1 MHEVLP
7 SPCFVQERPGSET
20 VWKTRQKKK
29 WGAGEGTL
37 WSQHHWKLLLCRQEH
52 LKAFV
57 GANFSNFFFFFFFQI
72 ALCHFFFNV
81 SGIIL
86 FYPLPFTRLP
96 IRMCKTLGNITAKYR
111 WFAIFYLLVC
121 FFLLPLFVFGL
132 SLAGWPVLL
141 GVCLPLFA
149 LFIAVIVINVMQK
162 KRPHSLPEKL
172 QNWDFLPIWMH
183 SLEPW
188 DNMIMSTLAFC
199 GKHCCGF
206 CKCCKVNAEQ
216 EGAKDNQ
223 LKTMEVYE
231 NTIAMADE
239 ERGVR
244 RAPAAAC
251 VEKTGTNNT
260 AL

>member
-1 MHEVLP
+1 MCESLLHARKNPAAQKHE
-7 SPCFVQERPGSET
+7 
-20 VWKTRQKKK
+20 RQ
-29 WGAGEGTL
+29 EGTVGSKRSL
-37 WSQHHWKLLLCRQEH
+37 SAIGSCVSCVEEH
-52 LKAFV
+52 LKAFQLTDLPT
-57 GANFSNFFFFFFFQI
+57 AFCFQI

-86 FYPLPFTRLP
+86 FYPVPITRLP
-96 IRMCKTLGNITAKYR
+96 IRMSKTLGNTTAQYR

-149 LFIAVIVINVMQK
+149 LFIAVVVINIMQK
-162 KRPHSLPEKL
+162 RRPHSLPEKL
-172 QNWDFLPIWMH
+172 QNWDFLPTWLH

-188 DNMIMSTLAFC
+188 DNVLMASLSFC

-206 CKCCKVNAEQ
+206 CKCCKVGAEQ
-216 EGAKDNQ
+216 EGAKDKQ

-231 NTIAMADE
+231 NTMAMADE
-239 ERGVR
+239 ERGGR
-244 RAPAAAC
+244 RTPAAAG